1 MQSHIRNIYIQNQK
15 EMWIFLIQ
23 LIFYILNLL
32 FGIWNLEEEI
42 LGKLNTKDGNQKGQK
57 VGMTRAT

>member
-1 MQSHIRNIYIQNQK
+1 
-15 EMWIFLIQ
+15 MWIFLIQ